1 MARSVRTRW
10 VESACSSETDGATT
24 VGKVVSCN
32 AKLQLSPEG
41 TAMIARKRL
50 VVVLA
55 SALLLSACATTV
67 ALVPGASKVRA
78 TSKTQDV
85 TGCTAVG
92 NVRLPPSPPGSAP
105 VYANPIDDLRN
116 QTVGLGGNTLF
127 VTSYAWG
134 EGVAYRCP

>member
-1 MARSVRTRW
+1 MRRRRSGKLHCEIATL
-10 VESACSSETDGATT
+10 AGGA
-24 VGKVVSCN
+24 
-32 AKLQLSPEG
+32 
-41 TAMIARKRL
+41 AMIVNQRV

-55 SALLLSACATTV
+55 TVLLLNACATTV
-67 ALVPGASKVRA
+67 TLVPGASKVKV
-78 TSKTQDV
+78 TSKAQDV

-92 NVRLPPSPPGSAP
+92 NVRLPPSSPGTAP
-105 VYANPIDDLRN
+105 VYANPMGELRN